1 MFEPKVPAVCG
12 AIGFVLSF
20 LIGLFSGAA
29 FFIVLLRAVIMA
41 VMFAGL
47 ALGGRFLLQ
56 RFLPELLS
64 PTDGADNE
72 VDDSGNVVNI
82 TIGENEKD
90 GMSFSESAGQDQS
103 VPDFLQGARQASD
116 SEPGIPDR
124 QVQESSL
131 DAEGVGSRALDVP
144 IGGDMKES
152 GGISSA
158 KPHFG
163 NETAGG
169 LDVLPDLDDF
179 LPDVKNGGEDAM
191 PPEDLISGNSDGTAR
206 FDAADLGGA
215 AVESETMA
223 KAIRTI
229 LSRDS

>member
-29 FFIVLLRAVIMA
+29 FFIILLRAVIMA

-64 PTDGADNE
+64 PTDEADND

-90 GMSFSESAGQDQS
+90 GIPFSESAGQEPS
-103 VPDFLQGARQASD
+103 VPDFLQGARQAGD
-116 SEPGIPDR
+116 TEPEMPDR
-124 QVQESSL
+124 QVQESSI
-131 DAEGVGSRALDVP
+131 DAEVVGSGAVDAP
-144 IGGDMKES
+144 IGGGMKAS
-152 GGISSA
+152 GGTSSA
-158 KPHFG
+158 KPHSG
-163 NETAGG
+163 IETAGG

-179 LPDVKNGGEDAM
+179 LPDVKNDSEDAT
-191 PPEDLISGNSDGTAR
+191 PSEAAISGNSDGTAR